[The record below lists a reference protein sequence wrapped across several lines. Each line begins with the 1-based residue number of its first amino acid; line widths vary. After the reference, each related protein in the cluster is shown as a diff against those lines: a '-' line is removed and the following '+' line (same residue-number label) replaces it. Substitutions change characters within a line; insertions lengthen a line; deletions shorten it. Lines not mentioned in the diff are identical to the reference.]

1 MEENNSGIK
10 IITETGN
17 NTGTYSVT
25 DIYKIDLFTDK
36 YRIRIQ
42 DVNDSENEKMEL
54 ITNKLFDNTDENEE
68 YPFLSEMFTGSE
80 KYTNYVDVNKGNKYS
95 TYFLLCVF
103 AAVVSLLICV
113 VGNTIRKKVKKEYKE
128 SDLDRNF

>member
-36 YRIRIQ
+36 YRMRIQ

-54 ITNKLFDNTDENEE
+54 ITDKLFDNTDEKEE

-80 KYTNYVDVNKGNKYS
+80 KYTNYVDVNKGNKFS
-95 TYFLLCVF
+95 TYVLLCVF

-113 VGNTIRKKVKKEYKE
+113 VGNAIRKKRKMEYKE